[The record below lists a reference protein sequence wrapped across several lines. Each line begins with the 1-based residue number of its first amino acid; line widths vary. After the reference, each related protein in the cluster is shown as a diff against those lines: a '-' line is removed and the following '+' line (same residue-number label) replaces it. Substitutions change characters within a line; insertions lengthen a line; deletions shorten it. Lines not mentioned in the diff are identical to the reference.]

1 MLIRLLIALFVLVL
15 PGAAIAQETVLDDFE
30 DISAWSADA
39 STDVSA
45 EVSPVDGS
53 EG

>member
-15 PGAAIAQETVLDDFE
+15 PGAAMAQTTVLDDFE
-30 DISAWSADA
+30 DIAPWSADA

-45 EVSPVDGS
+45 HSPG
-53 EG
+53 